1 MNERTFAL
9 ALVAGVGLLA
19 APPASAQSDAVLARV
34 GEEVVTLADV
44 QAEVRRF
51 AEPDRETTPWYQRR
65 SFYEPF
71 EAPAPV
77 TAADRHAALDRLV
90 RMALFAQGALSAEDG
105 TDVQAR
111 TEHYERLFCT
121 WRTAQEAFFPP
132 ADLLTS
138 AAIAEFREQRTTV
151 WFGRQIVSETEENAN
166 VVLGRLMT
174 GADFP
179 SLAKELS
186 IDIGSRA
193 AGGQMWPLRFGDWY
207 PDILTV
213 LLDQKPGDI
222 GGPALTHFG
231 YHVFHCDSILY
242 EFETEEMIPSM
253 RLKHLRKRSGVLA
266 QMPAWVAEKVE
277 EHGVRL
283 IDEGVAE
290 ALTWMRPVGSTYL
303 PPAPAHDYTPTS
315 HPVATTAAG
324 DTISV
329 ADMFEYVGALSI
341 DDWPRPENV
350 VSVRNAATR
359 LALATALAR
368 LNRQGE
374 YPVSAD
380 KESRIR
386 VATLYAL
393 SEAYFERE
401 VAVAEVDSAMAERI
415 MVERPEYFMVP
426 ETISISAIGL
436 ETKKQADEVW
446 SWIDG
451 GMSFEEAAVQAKQL
465 DAHAVYAPHTP
476 FFPKGAFP
484 EWDELLF
491 SMNIGDVSEP
501 VMAGGGWQIYRVN
514 QTRDPRPMRRIELSD
529 EELHERAVGILTHE
543 AKEAHATRLRERFP
557 VRIDEAEVERYLGS
571 V

>member
-1 MNERTFAL
+1 MDATRRID
-9 ALVAGVGLLA
+9 LLA
-19 APPASAQSDAVLARV
+19 AGTRTRLHPDVPPR
-34 GEEVVTLADV
+34 G
-44 QAEVRRF
+44 
-51 AEPDRETTPWYQRR
+51 
-65 SFYEPF
+65 
-71 EAPAPV
+71 
-77 TAADRHAALDRLV
+77 H
-90 RMALFAQGALSAEDG
+90 
-105 TDVQAR
+105 
-111 TEHYERLFCT
+111 H
-121 WRTAQEAFFPP
+121 
-132 ADLLTS
+132 
-138 AAIAEFREQRTTV
+138 
-151 WFGRQIVSETEENAN
+151 
-166 VVLGRLMT
+166 
-174 GADFP
+174 
-179 SLAKELS
+179 
-186 IDIGSRA
+186 
-193 AGGQMWPLRFGDWY
+193 
-207 PDILTV
+207 
-213 LLDQKPGDI
+213 
-222 GGPALTHFG
+222 
-231 YHVFHCDSILY
+231 
-242 EFETEEMIPSM
+242 
-253 RLKHLRKRSGVLA
+253 
-266 QMPAWVAEKVE
+266 
-277 EHGVRL
+277 
-283 IDEGVAE
+283 
-290 ALTWMRPVGSTYL
+290 
-303 PPAPAHDYTPTS
+303 
-315 HPVATTAAG
+315 AAG